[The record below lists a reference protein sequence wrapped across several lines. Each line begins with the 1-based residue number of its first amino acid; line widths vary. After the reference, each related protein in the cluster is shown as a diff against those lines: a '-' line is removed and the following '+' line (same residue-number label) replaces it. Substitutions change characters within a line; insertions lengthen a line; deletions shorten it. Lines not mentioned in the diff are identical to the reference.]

1 MSAPTRLP
9 ILTLLLT
16 AANLFAAFAVLLD
29 PLLVDQFGFNAARP
43 TVLTA
48 FTSMFLHLNVFHL
61 LGNMLF
67 LAAVGASVELATG
80 WYRFLLVYFGSGLC
94 GVLVHAVAMRHVANP
109 APLIGASGALAGC
122 AGYYAVRYARLR
134 VPVGPNL
141 SATILAVAVGWFVL
155 QLIGAVVRLGDAGV
169 AVSYWAHLGGFAAG
183 IVLSFAFRGPDVGQE
198 RLDRQV
204 LDSMRDRGPA
214 AEAVAARKHVQRHP
228 RDMAT
233 LRRLADALET
243 LGDHDERSTILL
255 RIYDLSGP
263 EDRTGVLKEI
273 IAAGGAA
280 KLASARRMA
289 LARELAASEPEVTN
303 ALYESVSDSGE
314 AGDRAEALFAL
325 AERRSGSDPDASKL
339 AAKRLVEL
347 FPDHPAAT
355 RIRARGML

>member
-29 PLLVDQFGFNAARP
+29 PLLVNEFGFNAASP
-43 TVLTA
+43 TALSAV
-48 FTSMFLHLNVFHL
+48 TSMFIHQNVFHL

-80 WYRFLLVYFGSGLC
+80 WFRFLVVYFGSGLC
-94 GVLVHAVAMRHVANP
+94 GVLVHAVAMRHVGSP

-141 SATILAVAVGWFVL
+141 SASILAVALCWFALQVVGAL
-155 QLIGAVVRLGDAGV
+155 VRLGDAGV

-204 LDSMRDRGPA
+204 LDRMHDRGPA
-214 AEAVAARKHVQRHP
+214 AEVLAARKHLERHP
-228 RDMAT
+228 RDAAA
-233 LRRLADALET
+233 LRGLADALET
-243 LGDHDERSTILL
+243 LGDDDERAEVLL
-255 RIYDLSGP
+255 RIYDLSKP
-263 EDRTGVLKEI
+263 AERTGVLKEI
-273 IAAGGAA
+273 IAAGGAG
-280 KLASARRMA
+280 KLSSSRRM
-289 LARELAASEPEVTN
+289 ELAHELAPTHPEMTD
-303 ALYESVSDSGE
+303 ALYESVSNAGE
-314 AGDRAEALFAL
+314 TDDRAEALFAL
-325 AERRSGSDPDASKL
+325 AERRLTSDPERSK
-339 AAKRLVEL
+339 ANAKRLVDT

-355 RIRARGML
+355 RVRARGML